1 VIVEPVGFVALLL
14 GLTCFWFGPAFTIY
28 TLLATSLLG
37 AAAAAILTSVGG
49 SSIPPS
55 HVLLIFV
62 LLEFSRHRWIREGM
76 FAAIAPPRAG
86 FFLIL
91 MLIYVVIS
99 GLFLP
104 RLFAGMTYT
113 FGNREGTGILMP
125 LMPNSG
131 NFTQMV
137 YFIGDCI
144 CFMIVAAYAR
154 RRETAFITANA
165 ILFCCVVDLFFAV
178 LDQVTYLT
186 GTADLIMGPIRNA
199 SYAMLNDNVALG
211 IKRLVGSF
219 PEASAYAFV
228 TLGLFGASFSLWLR
242 HYRSRYSGILS
253 FLLMFSLFIST
264 SSTAYAGAIAYLA
277 VAYAECL
284 YKLQRGR
291 ATYNMSLFIFVAPFA
306 ALFLAI
312 LLQFFDSVLIA
323 LSEMADD
330 VLFNKMSSASGIE
343 RGMWN
348 QQAITNFFDTYGLGA
363 GIGSVRASSFA
374 TSLLGNIGVFGA
386 VAFVGFI
393 FLMVFDKRDR
403 DPEVARVREAAASGA
418 IAYVL
423 AGSVSGGSVDL
434 GLVFCVLSGLA
445 CGRTAAQSVP
455 QHSRVLAGK
464 PPADAD
470 ASWPVINSEVE
481 HAHRA

>member
-1 VIVEPVGFVALLL
+1 MSFEPIGFVTLLL
-14 GLTCFWFGPAFTIY
+14 GLACFWFGPAFTVY
-28 TLLATSLLG
+28 ALLATSLLG
-37 AAAAAILTSVGG
+37 AAAAAILTSLGG

-55 HVLLIFV
+55 NMLLIFV
-62 LLEFSRHRWIREGM
+62 LLEFMRHRWIRQGIP
-76 FAAIAPPRAG
+76 AALAPPRAG

-91 MLIYVVIS
+91 MLIYAVIS

-113 FGNREGTGILMP
+113 FGNREGTGVLLP
-125 LMPNSG
+125 LMPTSG
-131 NFTQMV
+131 NFTQTV

-144 CFMIVAAYAR
+144 CFMIIAAYTR
-154 RRETAFITANA
+154 RRETAFVTANA
-165 ILFCCVVDLFFAV
+165 ILFCCIVDLFFAV
-178 LDQVTYLT
+178 LDQVTYMT

-199 SYAMLNDNVALG
+199 SYSMLNDNVALG

-291 ATYNMSLFIFVAPFA
+291 ATHNMSLFIFVAPFV

-330 VLFNKMSSASGIE
+330 VLFNKM
-343 RGMWN
+343 R
-348 QQAITNFFDTYGLGA
+348 L
-363 GIGSVRASSFA
+363 GIGYRAGHVEPTGHNQFLRHLRARSRARQRQSFE
-374 TSLLGNIGVFGA
+374 LRHL
-386 VAFVGFI
+386 
-393 FLMVFDKRDR
+393 
-403 DPEVARVREAAASGA
+403 P
-418 IAYVL
+418 
-423 AGSVSGGSVDL
+423 
-434 GLVFCVLSGLA
+434 
-445 CGRTAAQSVP
+445 
-455 QHSRVLAGK
+455 AGK
-464 PPADAD
+464 YRRLR
-470 ASWPVINSEVE
+470 
-481 HAHRA
+481 HRDLRRLYRPDGVRQARS